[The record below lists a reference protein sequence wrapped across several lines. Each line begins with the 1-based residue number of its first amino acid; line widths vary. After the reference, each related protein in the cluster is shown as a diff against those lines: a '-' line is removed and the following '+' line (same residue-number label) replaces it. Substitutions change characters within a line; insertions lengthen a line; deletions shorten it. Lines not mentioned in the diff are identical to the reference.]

1 MRTKNSIINL
11 VVALIGQLTGIIISF
26 FARLIFIRLLG
37 SEYLGLNGLFTN
49 ILTILSLAEL
59 GIGSAIIFSLYKPL
73 AQNNKSVIK
82 SLMNLYKVTYR
93 IIGITIIILGFI
105 FLPFYKYLINDI
117 PQIPYLDLIFLMFVL
132 NTAVSYFFSYK
143 KSLIIC
149 DQKRYITIIYKYF
162 YYFLLNFIQI
172 IILLLTKNYL
182 LYLVI
187 QIFFTIIENISLSHK
202 ANKLYPYLKEKNIEP
217 LNKDIKKE
225 IKRNISAMMRHKLG
239 GMVVNSTDNIL
250 ISKFIGLTAVGIYS
264 NYYLIINAFQLIFN
278 QFFSAITSSI
288 GNLGTEDNKAKIKSV
303 FNKVFFLNFL
313 ISAITTICL
322 IILFN
327 DFINLWLGKN
337 LLFNFQTVLAIAVCF
352 YLWSMRRSCL
362 AFREALGLFWYDRN
376 KPLIEAIINLVTSI
390 ILALNFG
397 VLGIFIGTIISTLT
411 TSLWIEPK
419 VLYNHGFKESAT
431 QYFKIFGL
439 YSLITLVIG
448 NILYF
453 LCSLITVTS
462 WLTFFLKAIICFTC
476 SLALLLLVFYKNTNL
491 KYYCNLIKK
500 IFKIS
505 TKSKHK
511 TLSL

>member
-278 QFFSAITSSI
+278 KFFYVYLYLI
-288 GNLGTEDNKAKIKSV
+288 NC
-303 FNKVFFLNFL
+303 FL
-313 ISAITTICL
+313 
-322 IILFN
+322 
-327 DFINLWLGKN
+327 
-337 LLFNFQTVLAIAVCF
+337 
-352 YLWSMRRSCL
+352 
-362 AFREALGLFWYDRN
+362 
-376 KPLIEAIINLVTSI
+376 
-390 ILALNFG
+390 
-397 VLGIFIGTIISTLT
+397 
-411 TSLWIEPK
+411 
-419 VLYNHGFKESAT
+419 
-431 QYFKIFGL
+431 
-439 YSLITLVIG
+439 
-448 NILYF
+448 
-453 LCSLITVTS
+453 
-462 WLTFFLKAIICFTC
+462 
-476 SLALLLLVFYKNTNL
+476 
-491 KYYCNLIKK
+491 
-500 IFKIS
+500 
-505 TKSKHK
+505 
-511 TLSL
+511 